1 MYQYTVYDSA
11 FELSIYSLSVSLSII
26 HVFLISFFQYLSGQV
41 LASVLF
47 NSCDIL
53 RVDLDGVLMLL
64 PHILD
69 AIQLVLN
76 DLPNKYK

>member
-1 MYQYTVYDSA
+1 M
-11 FELSIYSLSVSLSII
+11 
-26 HVFLISFFQYLSGQV
+26 